1 MQEIS
6 IFLNIFQKV
15 VIRNTILPFLFVKKG
30 KYGGIIMKNQEVQ
43 ELLDVEI
50 PKGNSKK
57 QKGQKKK
64 MLGMNSRIR
73 TVVIKCY
80 DEQMPTGWKDVQK
93 RIKKFPK
100 SNAHIIAIRHDRDE
114 FYENDF
120 WESSKEKPHYHIVFL
135 MQGHDNSGNK
145 NRIYLHNVFEI
156 LGIVFRKEDV
166 NLWKNRG
173 VETVAHVPNKITY
186 LTHDTEEAILD
197 GKAQYELYELVS
209 NLTIE
214 EIETYRN
221 EYFAQPKKR
230 QKSLFTKAE
239 LSAYDEIAYQLGLQ
253 LQDYNE
259 WYATLP
265 FGVRDNSSI
274 KTIEK
279 RYFCGL
285 QQRIHGAMSQ
295 MTRLCV
301 YIQGEP
307 NTGKTYASEKA
318 LTLLG
323 QDILQVVESGTGK
336 FDDLKATTGAIIVD
350 DATIPNLLNMSD
362 NKICKAYKR
371 NANNPYWCGQ
381 YLIVTSNNPFDV
393 WLDMCGSFSDKNKEA
408 IKSRFF
414 ICRLETNENGET
426 QLYCESPSE
435 RGTAQDIERRGKL
448 YVEFGQKFNETIKQ
462 YNPTKKEKPI
472 IDYNALVSPTITE
485 EYLNAKDPEY
495 DDKLSRTEQNKRK
508 AFLDYFNDT
517 YITMVFHMLLA
528 QNQITYACQKEV
540 YNDHATTPFIANIL
554 DVQTKQKIVDTV
566 LQFNR
571 ANMSYDDC
579 VYSCTQ
585 VIHHNGIRHAC
596 ADYIQEF
603 INTQYAY
610 IETTKPMLCDIGDFQ
625 YMFL

>member
-1 MQEIS
+1 M
-6 IFLNIFQKV
+6 
-15 VIRNTILPFLFVKKG
+15 
-30 KYGGIIMKNQEVQ
+30 
-43 ELLDVEI
+43 
-50 PKGNSKK
+50 
-57 QKGQKKK
+57 QKKK
-64 MLGMNSRIR
+64 VEKMLGLESRVR
-73 TVVIKCY
+73 TLSIKCY
-80 DEQMPTGWKDVQK
+80 EEQMPNGWKDVKQ
-93 RIKKFPK
+93 RIRRFPK
-100 SNAHIIAIRHDRDE
+100 SQAFIFAIRHDRDTN
-114 FYENDF
+114 YEKF
-120 WESSKEKPHYHIVFL
+120 WKSSAEKPHYHILFI
-135 MQGHDNSGNK
+135 MKSTEPNGRTS
-145 NRIYLHNVFEI
+145 RIKVQNVLDI
-156 LGIVFRKEDV
+156 LGIVYRPEIDDS
-166 NLWKNRG
+166 LWKNHG
-173 VETVAHVPNKITY
+173 VETIDKVPNMVTY
-186 LTHDTEEAILD
+186 LTHDTEDAIREA
-197 GKAQYELYELVS
+197 KAPYELYEVIT
-209 NLTIE
+209 NVTQEEHETI
-214 EIETYRN
+214 RA

-230 QKSLFTKAE
+230 EKSKVSKAE
-239 LSAYDEIAYQLGLQ
+239 LAAYDEIAYQLGLQ
-253 LQDYNE
+253 LKDYNE
-259 WYATLP
+259 WYTTLP

-495 DDKLSRTEQNKRK
+495 DDKLSRTEKNKRK

-540 YNDHATTPFIANIL
+540 YNDHATTPFMANIL
-554 DVQTKQKIVDTV
+554 DVQT
-566 LQFNR
+566 
-571 ANMSYDDC
+571 
-579 VYSCTQ
+579 
-585 VIHHNGIRHAC
+585 
-596 ADYIQEF
+596 
-603 INTQYAY
+603 
-610 IETTKPMLCDIGDFQ
+610 
-625 YMFL
+625 